1 MLCKKKKKKMYLV
14 GNPFEL
20 CFLYITDIE
29 RETILTRQSIFAV
42 IGINRLLPLSP
53 IQDTN

>member
-1 MLCKKKKKKMYLV
+1 MLCKKKKMYLV